1 MGYRS
6 DVVIA
11 IEFEEREHLVSFIAF
26 MRMNTTPAV
35 QEVLDDMVSIPDTN
49 IIALIQQG
57 IKWYDTYEY
66 TQAAEHIYGM
76 AKEREASTMC
86 MIVGE
91 EYNDITYD
99 ANCYPSSTAFSTLD
113 QHFDIVRYIKFP
125 TTTIPMLKSLT
136 TTVE

>member
-11 IEFEEREHLVSFIAF
+11 IEFEKREQLVSFVAF
-26 MRMNTTPAV
+26 MRMNTTPAM

-49 IIALIQQG
+49 IIALMQEG
-57 IKWYDTYEY
+57 IKWYDYYDY
-66 TQAAEHIYGM
+66 TQAAEHIYEI
-76 AKEREASTMC
+76 ARERNASTMR

-91 EYNDITYD
+91 EYNDITYN
-99 ANCYPSSTAFSTLD
+99 ANCYEFSTLD
-113 QHFDIVRYIKFP
+113 QHFDVVRYIKFP
-125 TTTIPMLKSLT
+125 SNTTSMIKSLT

>member
-11 IEFEEREHLVSFIAF
+11 IEFEGREDLVSFVAF
-26 MRMNTTPAV
+26 MRMNTKPAV
-35 QEVLDDMVSIPDTN
+35 QDVLNDMVSIPETN
-49 IIALIQQG
+49 IIALIIEG
-57 IKWYDTYEY
+57 VKWYDTYEY
-66 TQAAEHIYGM
+66 TQAAEHIHEI
-76 AKEREASTMC
+76 ARDREASTMR

-99 ANCYPSSTAFSTLD
+99 VHSGVGYSTLD
-113 QHFDIVRYIKFP
+113 QHFDVVRYIKFP
-125 TTTIPMLKSLT
+125 SDTAPMLKSLT